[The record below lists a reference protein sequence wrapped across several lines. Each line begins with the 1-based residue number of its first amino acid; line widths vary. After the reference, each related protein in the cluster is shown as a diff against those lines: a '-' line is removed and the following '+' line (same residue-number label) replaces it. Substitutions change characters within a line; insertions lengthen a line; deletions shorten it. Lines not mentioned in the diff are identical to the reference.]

1 MQKIIK
7 SRAAMPVLL
16 LGTLAA
22 MLVALWFAGELAPQ
36 LLGDPG
42 VLVRWGQPIA
52 KAITN
57 LAMTISI
64 GTIVLIAFA
73 SNDASGSTKRGL
85 NLVAG
90 SGVVWVL
97 AGLANLVLTYLTVAG
112 TGLISLGSNFSKAL
126 NLFIFDISLGQA
138 MSLNLVFGA
147 LLATGALLVR
157 KVKNTVYLVGL
168 GAAALVPLAVSGHAS
183 GTADHADAVNST
195 GLHLVAIVLWVG
207 GLVGLLVMQVGAT
220 SQLKVALLRR
230 YSALALFAFVLTA
243 FSGVAAALVRTQ
255 LQFLFTTSYGWIVIA
270 KVVTLVVLGAFGA
283 WYRLRLIDR
292 AAGEQGSRVFA
303 IVAVV
308 ELFVMGIAMGLGT
321 ALSRTGAV
329 TAEVPF
335 GDVTPAQIL
344 TGSKLPPEITNAT
357 WFTVFKPDLI
367 WVVVC
372 VAAVVFYSWG
382 VLRLRARG
390 DKWSPARTTTWMLGI
405 ALLAYITCG
414 PINVYQDYLF
424 SVHMIGHMILSMG
437 VPVLLVPGA
446 PITLLLRA
454 VEKRDDGSWGAREW
468 VLWAVNTPWAR
479 LVSNPLFASVNF
491 AVSLVLF
498 YFTPLFSWSVHDHL
512 GHEWMV
518 VHFLITGY
526 LFAQALVG
534 VDPGPK
540 LVGYPIRLMLLLG
553 TLTFHAFLGLSLM
566 NGDTLLLADWFGAMG
581 RTWGATPLEDQH
593 IGGGIAWGVGELP
606 TAVLTIIVAV
616 QWARADQR
624 ESTRLDRASDRSGG
638 KDLEEYNAML
648 ARLAERKD
656 R

>member
-157 KVKNTVYLVGL
+157 KIKNTVYLVGV

-303 IVAVV
+303 IVAVI